1 MISTIGGFLFLALG
15 IIVAWLMLEVI
26 GRKDKVANPAGY
38 RLWHKRLG
46 WAFILLYLLF
56 LSGMVLRLSG
66 MSDELDVR
74 PFAHALLGLL
84 LFPLLTIKVL
94 FARRYKSFMGNLP
107 TLGLIIV
114 ATSFL
119 LIMLTAGYDL
129 IAVGQGPGTPAAAQ
143 SAGEDQVAEGKSLV
157 PIKCTHCHSL
167 DRVWAADKTPAR
179 WQSTVKTMASKQPGW
194 INDDQANAIISFL
207 SQRKK

>member
-26 GRKDKVANPAGY
+26 GRKDKVSNPAGY

-46 WAFILLYLLF
+46 WAFVLVYLLF
-56 LSGMVLRLSG
+56 LSGMVYRIYG
-66 MSDELDVR
+66 TTVELEVR
-74 PFAHALLGLL
+74 PFTHALFGLL

-94 FARRYKSFMGNLP
+94 FVRRYKSFMGTLP

-114 ATSFL
+114 TTSFL
-119 LIMLTAGYDL
+119 LIMLTAGYGL
-129 IAVGQGPGTPAAAQ
+129 IEADQDGSAAGQ